1 MMTKRQITLDEWDE
15 YEWVDT
21 SVYDEEGI
29 LFLRAR
35 HKVDPPDDG
44 FKYVEQNL
52 IGDAETRWVPALT
65 FERVEGVE
73 RIEKAGMMEPEKKL
87 IDIAKDA
94 EKEST
99 MSFDGFVEIICKPTP
114 EGYLKTDEEAQDF
127 VDGLIEQY
135 REAQKKHGPLVQDI
149 SVERVY
155 EPNQWGLCKF
165 HPLSFGA
172 GFLLSSLFW
181 LIIGIAIG
189 VLSR

>member
-1 MMTKRQITLDEWDE
+1 MTKRQITLDEWDE

-21 SVYDEEGI
+21 SVYDEDGV

-44 FKYVEQNL
+44 FKYVEQNR

-73 RIEKAGMMEPEKKL
+73 RIEKVGK
-87 IDIAKDA
+87 I
-94 EKEST
+94 EKE
-99 MSFDGFVEIICKPTP
+99 FDRLWNVEDIYFLNALGIEYEIITDLEKYIRLTAQQLAGTRKP
-114 EGYLKTDEEAQDF
+114 KA
-127 VDGLIEQY
+127 LIY
-135 REAQKKHGPLVQDI
+135 KPR
-149 SVERVY
+149 
-155 EPNQWGLCKF
+155 QWGIHNL

-189 VLSR
+189 VLSK